1 MSLEL
6 RLSLYASLIATYF
19 LYTKV
24 EHQVRHYRYNRW
36 LEREKSTPLP
46 PIETVSG
53 GVVLPYE
60 VSDPELTVEDTDE
73 REWRAEQDYRNRKG
87 L

>member
-6 RLSLYASLIATYF
+6 GLSLYASLIATYF
-19 LYTKV
+19 LYTRIERWTRV
-24 EHQVRHYRYNRW
+24 YRYDKW
-36 LEREKSTPLP
+36 LAKEKSSPLP